1 MKCAIY
7 TQAYDSPECFVEN
20 HKFSS
25 VYSAFSIFHLS
36 SSVILSYCKTL

>member
-25 VYSAFSIFHLS
+25 VYSAFSIFS
-36 SSVILSYCKTL
+36 SFKFCYSVIL